1 MELIKTAVGRFRIV
15 AFLEGLSF
23 LAILF
28 ITMPLKY
35 GFDQPLPN
43 KYVGMFHGVLF
54 IAYIMM
60 VIQLKFEKGWE
71 NKLTFL
77 SLLASVLPFGTFY
90 MERKY
95 FKYLS
100 DETADELSQ
109 K

>member
-1 MELIKTAVGRFRIV
+1 MELVKTALGRFRIV

-35 GFDQPLPN
+35 GFDQPMPN
-43 KYVGMFHGVLF
+43 KYVGMAHGVLF

-77 SLLASVLPFGTFY
+77 SLLASIVPFGTFY
-90 MERKY
+90 MEHKH
-95 FKYLS
+95 FKQMDS
-100 DETADELSQ
+100 
-109 K
+109 

>member
-1 MELIKTAVGRFRIV
+1 MELVKTALGRFRIV

-35 GFDQPLPN
+35 GYDQPMPN
-43 KYVGMFHGVLF
+43 KYVGMAHGVLF

-77 SLLASVLPFGTFY
+77 ALLASIVPFGTFY
-90 MERKY
+90 MDHKY
-95 FKYLS
+95 FKHMDS
-100 DETADELSQ
+100 
-109 K
+109 